1 MLGQVRVVHLPKNQ
15 LIIVTESK
23 RQLQTS
29 IVTMHSARA
38 LTMEIK
44 DATAGP
50 TRLGWRGNGGQT
62 TGHFGPFSKRHSWA
76 CALWLYSFGCWSIS
90 SCIST
95 TTNQHK
101 LLILKKCAS
110 NHLNKMILLR
120 GRGHYKFGR
129 FFDSFAPNKLFAMIF
144 EHVSVPFS
152 HRGKLKI
159 TVAAL
164 ERGHALHILVHLENM
179 LLNVPFGAEHFA
191 ANVAL
196 KRPLL
201 LMHTLN
207 MFFQAHFIRV
217 LFSALRAHG
226 FDRLM
231 NVS

>member
-1 MLGQVRVVHLPKNQ
+1 MPLQVQPGLADV
-15 LIIVTESK
+15 EMEA
-23 RQLQTS
+23 RQLAILAPSQ
-29 IVTMHSARA
+29 
-38 LTMEIK
+38 K
-44 DATAGP
+44 DTPGRVHCDS
-50 TRLGWRGNGGQT
+50 TRLAVDLSHPAFLPQQT
-62 TGHFGPFSKRHSWA
+62 NI
-76 CALWLYSFGCWSIS
+76 SFF
-90 SCIST
+90 
-95 TTNQHK
+95 
-101 LLILKKCAS
+101 ILKCAS

-196 KRPLL
+196 KWPLL